1 MSGWNHLFWEQGI
14 IFSHHQTG
22 SHIIPKWSDLK
33 IVTLALPILFALYMV
48 LPLNDVKAQSG
59 SAIAIKGAAQNE
71 IGTKEPP
78 PRRLT
83 VAEAAGMAVGKVIYR
98 NVVLVDGNDTESRSG
113 MAIVIQDDRIA
124 DIMPDPS
131 LSDAALKD
139 ATVYD
144 MAGQFALP
152 GLIDSH
158 VHLATIPH
166 REIASALLKRNIY
179 GGITGVRDMAG
190 DVRSLADLSRA
201 SLVNEIPAPDLFYA
215 SLMAGADFFSDRRTV
230 TSGLGGTPG
239 KLPWMQA
246 IGDDSKIPL
255 MVAQAKGTW
264 ATGIKIYANLPG
276 SLVQSIIAEG
286 KEQNIPVWSHLQVYP
301 ADPYDSLGATVV
313 SHVCMIARYVGERN
327 KQRYGH
333 DNPPSY
339 EGITADHP
347 EIRKYISKLAASGT
361 IMDATLNLYGEWDET
376 AENATEA
383 DNAPPARPRCSL
395 ALAAG
400 ITRVMNDAGVPIIA
414 GTDGSAPATAP
425 FPKLYEELELLVK
438 HAGLTPHEAIQSAT
452 LTAARG
458 LGKADEFGTL
468 ETGKFANMV
477 FLKDNPLK
485 NISALRSIS
494 LTVKRGHR
502 FERKDYKHKT
512 IPELIFPE

>member
-1 MSGWNHLFWEQGI
+1 MIRQFSESRGRVVQNWSKLKNAALALLTLAAFVA
-14 IFSHHQTG
+14 IFSVNQLHAQ
-22 SHIIPKWSDLK
+22 PKNTTQIEGDASEAK
-33 IVTLALPILFALYMV
+33 SP
-48 LPLNDVKAQSG
+48 
-59 SAIAIKGAAQNE
+59 
-71 IGTKEPP
+71 
-78 PRRLT
+78 RLT
-83 VAEAAGMAVGKVIYR
+83 VAEAAGLALGRTVYR
-98 NVVLVDGNDTESRSG
+98 NVVLIDGTDINARG
-113 MAIVIQDDRIA
+113 AMAIIIQDDRIA
-124 DIMPDPS
+124 DIVPDAS
-131 LSDAALKD
+131 LTEALLKD

-158 VHLATIPH
+158 VHLATLPH

-215 SLMAGADFFSDRRTV
+215 SLMAGPDFFSDRRTV

-246 IGDDSKIPL
+246 IGEDSRIPL

-276 SLVQSIIAEG
+276 NLVQSIIAEG
-286 KEQNIPVWSHLQVYP
+286 KEQNFPVWSHLQVYP

-347 EIRKYISKLAASGT
+347 EIRKYITELAASGT
-361 IMDATLNLYGEWDET
+361 IMDATLNLYGEWDSVANNET
-376 AENATEA
+376 AKE
-383 DNAPPARPRCSL
+383 DDAPPARPRCSL
-395 ALAAG
+395 PLAAG
-400 ITRVMNDAGVPIIA
+400 ITRAMNDAGVPIIA
-414 GTDGSAPATAP
+414 GTDGAAPATAP
-425 FPKLYEELELLVK
+425 FPKLYQELELLVN
-438 HAGLTPHEAIQSAT
+438 HAGLTPHQVIKSAT
-452 LTAARG
+452 LTAARA
-458 LGKADEFGTL
+458 LGKTEDFGTL
-468 ETGKFANMV
+468 ETGKLANMV
-477 FLKDNPLK
+477 FLKDNPLE

>member
-1 MSGWNHLFWEQGI
+1 MFRRFNESTGRPVQNWSNLKNTVLVLLI
-14 IFSHHQTG
+14 IFACIAG
-22 SHIIPKWSDLK
+22 SFW
-33 IVTLALPILFALYMV
+33 
-48 LPLNDVKAQSG
+48 NDAKAQSQNTIQID
-59 SAIAIKGAAQNE
+59 AGAANSE
-71 IGTKEPP
+71 RP
-78 PRRLT
+78 RLT
-83 VAEAAGMAVGKVIYR
+83 VADAAGLALGRTVYR
-98 NVVLVDGNDTESRSG
+98 NVVLIDGTDIAPRSA
-113 MAIVIQDDRIA
+113 MAIVIQDDRID
-124 DIMPDPS
+124 DILPDAS
-131 LSDAALKD
+131 LTETLLKD
-139 ATVYD
+139 ATVFD
-144 MAGQFALP
+144 MAGQFAIP

-166 REIASALLKRNIY
+166 REIASALLKRSIY

-230 TSGLGGTPG
+230 TSGLGGIPG

-246 IGDDSKIPL
+246 IGEDSKIPL

-264 ATGIKIYANLPG
+264 ATGIKVYANLPG
-276 SLVQSIIAEG
+276 KLVQSIIAEG
-286 KEQNIPVWSHLQVYP
+286 REQNVPVWSHLQVYP

-339 EGITADHP
+339 EGITANHP
-347 EIRKYISKLAASGT
+347 EIRNYISELVASGT
-361 IMDATLNLYGEWDET
+361 IMDATLNLYGEWD
-376 AENATEA
+376 ATQGKEA
-383 DNAPPARPRCSL
+383 SKDADAPPARPRCSL
-395 ALAAG
+395 PLAAD
-400 ITRVMNDAGVPIIA
+400 ITRAMNDAGVPIIA
-414 GTDGSAPATAP
+414 GTDGAAPASAP
-425 FPKLYEELELLVK
+425 FPKLYEELEILVK
-438 HAGLTPHEAIQSAT
+438 HAGLTPHQAIKSAT
-452 LTAARG
+452 VTAARG
-458 LGKADEFGTL
+458 LGKAEQFGTL

-477 FLKDNPLK
+477 FLKDNPLE

-502 FERKDYKHKT
+502 FERKDYKHQT